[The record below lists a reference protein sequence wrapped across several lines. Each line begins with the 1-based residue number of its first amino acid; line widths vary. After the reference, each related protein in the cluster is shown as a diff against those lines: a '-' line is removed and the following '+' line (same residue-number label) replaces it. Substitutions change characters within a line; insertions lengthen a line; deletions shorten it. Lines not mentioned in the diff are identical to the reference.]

1 MKYVK
6 FLFVALATTFALAAC
21 HPDDPNKP
29 NNGGNGGNDDDPK
42 PEEIQANFMSYKTAD
57 GTFDSLQINY
67 VSLQGMG
74 ILDEDDILFNLA
86 MSTVDIED
94 ELQRVIDNRDN
105 AGSIKTQAP
114 AFTIFFNL
122 HSPTSDFYDRKYFTD
137 SELTDKPMR
146 VLYFPLTADTE
157 VLKWYRDGAG
167 LKFCYNGTLEINKI
181 DDNTY
186 DVTFDGDAGKLR
198 VHYRGNINTD
208 TNIGALQTEINDI
221 NY

>member
-6 FLFVALATTFALAAC
+6 YLFLAFVATFALVAC
-21 HPDDPNKP
+21 HPDEPN
-29 NNGGNGGNDDDPK
+29 NNGGNGNGEGEGETTVKDNY
-42 PEEIQANFMSYKTAD
+42 MSYQTTD

-67 VSLQGMG
+67 VSIQGMG
-74 ILDEDDILFNLA
+74 IIDEDDILFNLA
-86 MSTVDIED
+86 MSTVNIED

-105 AGSIKTQAP
+105 AGSVMTKAP
-114 AFTIFFNL
+114 AFTVFFNL
-122 HSPTSDFYDRKYFTD
+122 HSPNADFYDRKYFTD

-146 VLYFPLTADTE
+146 VLYFPLTVDTQ

-167 LKFCYNGTLEINKI
+167 LKFCYNGTLDIQKI
-181 DDNTY
+181 DDNTFE
-186 DVTFDGDAGKLR
+186 VEFTGDAGNLY
-198 VHYRGNINTD
+198 VHYRGPIDTE